1 MTVLIK
7 PVYKKGGSICDMSS
21 YRPIALANC
30 LSKLF
35 EAMLR
40 DKLFLYLTTCV
51 NQFGYKRKTGTD
63 FCLYAFKEII
73 DSYNNAN
80 SNVYCCFLDAS
91 KAYDR
96 VSHKTLFNMLV
107 KRNIPLI
114 FIRVLAYWYR
124 HQTLAVKWGH
134 CISDYFFVSNG
145 VRQGSVL
152 SPYLFC
158 VYVDKISEKLNALGI
173 GCKVSNLIINHLF
186 YADDLVLISPS
197 SSGLQT
203 LLDVCKSC
211 SIDLD
216 ILFNESKCKV
226 MIFKSVLFRNCLNP
240 AFYLGE
246 HVLVE
251 CLSYKYL
258 GHLICSSRNDDLDI
272 LCQCRSIYAKGN
284 SLIRKFYKCS
294 DDVKVTLF
302 KAYCSSMYSSYLW
315 SRYTQASMRKLTV
328 AYHGILK
335 KFLNFPRRT
344 SNSLLFVFYNV
355 PTFQELN
362 RKYIH
367 SFRNR
372 ICKSDNALI
381 VSILNSSCMATST
394 LNRRWF
400 SLLN

>member
-1 MTVLIK
+1 
-7 PVYKKGGSICDMSS
+7 
-21 YRPIALANC
+21 
-30 LSKLF
+30 
-35 EAMLR
+35 
-40 DKLFLYLTTCV
+40 
-51 NQFGYKRKTGTD
+51 
-63 FCLYAFKEII
+63 
-73 DSYNNAN
+73 
-80 SNVYCCFLDAS
+80 
-91 KAYDR
+91 
-96 VSHKTLFNMLV
+96 
-107 KRNIPLI
+107 
-114 FIRVLAYWYR
+114 
-124 HQTLAVKWGH
+124 
-134 CISDYFFVSNG
+134 
-145 VRQGSVL
+145 
-152 SPYLFC
+152 
-158 VYVDKISEKLNALGI
+158 
-173 GCKVSNLIINHLF
+173 
-186 YADDLVLISPS
+186 
-197 SSGLQT
+197 
-203 LLDVCKSC
+203 
-211 SIDLD
+211 
-216 ILFNESKCKV
+216 

-272 LCQCRSIYAKGN
+272 LRQCRSIYAKGN